1 MLPLTGVPSHFT
13 ICGSHNEK
21 QKMSNHRARCRHPTI
36 LPVTNWAQHPYP
48 LSTWPAHQTLMH
60 CLPAKIFDNNASG
73 WLALT
78 LTDAQRYT
86 MARGVCIHSRPK
98 EGYQYKANAHQG
110 VWTQVCPMWTLVPS
124 KGWKYG
130 QQGVKMVTETELQ
143 LCCYIKHWGRLSIK
157 AGPVQVRLQWKSWRA
172 HFHGRQQS
180 LHDVRAY
187 VISYGCY
194 PEGHW
199 NIYYRH
205 HSTPLCDPWVIEHPL
220 DTSQHLLHP
229 ACLDLVFKPS
239 FYVWN
244 VDMKREE

>member
-1 MLPLTGVPSHFT
+1 MLPLTGGLSYFT
-13 ICGSHNEK
+13 VCGSHNEK
-21 QKMSNHRARCRHPTI
+21 QKMANHIRASCRHPTT
-36 LPVTNWAQHPYP
+36 LPVTNWAQHLYP

-60 CLPAKIFDNNASG
+60 CLPANIFDNNASG

-157 AGPVQVRLQWKSWRA
+157 AGPIQVRFQMKVLRGSFPQWTTITSWCEGLRSQLRVLSGRPWKHQLQAS
-172 HFHGRQQS
+172 
-180 LHDVRAY
+180 
-187 VISYGCY
+187 
-194 PEGHW
+194 
-199 NIYYRH
+199 
-205 HSTPLCDPWVIEHPL
+205 
-220 DTSQHLLHP
+220 
-229 ACLDLVFKPS
+229 
-239 FYVWN
+239 
-244 VDMKREE
+244 